1 MGGFV
6 APLGII
12 QTGPLPI
19 TGNEAF
25 AADTNL
31 PAGVSPQTG
40 RYTFNNLA
48 LGIGLFLSTV
58 AGRFYNFISGLTTTT
73 LLTVTGTLY
82 AYPVRLP
89 GNLPIQTLNLSVT
102 TGQTG
107 GAVHVGIYA
116 DNGAGYPG
124 ALLYDSGA
132 NTGPASTAVAT
143 ITPAAPIAL
152 NSGIYWIA
160 TIFTATSTFP
170 TVEAISALYTNE
182 LPADLGY
189 DTAAHALASS
199 GEAPSGI
206 SVAATYGTLPATFPT
221 GATLTL
227 NAGTPI
233 ISFGF

>member
-1 MGGFV
+1 MGGYV
-6 APLGII
+6 APLGV
-12 QTGPLPI
+12 TLNGPLPI

-31 PAGVSPQTG
+31 PNGISPQTG
-40 RYTFNNLA
+40 RYTFNSLA
-48 LGIGLFLSTV
+48 LSLGTFLSTV
-58 AGRFYNFISGLTTTT
+58 AGRFYNFIAGLTTTT

-82 AYPVRLP
+82 AYPIRLP

-107 GAVHVGIYA
+107 GAAHIGIYQ

-132 NTGPASTAVAT
+132 ITGLTGTAVAT
-143 ITPAAPIAL
+143 NTPAAPLAL

-160 TIFTATSTFP
+160 SIFTATSTFP

-189 DTAAHALASS
+189 DTAAHALTSS

-206 SVAATYGTLPATFPT
+206 SVAATYGALPSTFPAS
-221 GATLTL
+221 ATLTL

-233 ISFGF
+233 VSLGF